1 MESNALD
8 KARLL
13 MNLNRTAEAIQ
24 ELRQWLLQ
32 QPEDLEAL
40 VLLVQAYI
48 NTHEYPKALETAEEL
63 LSQAPDYSIAHYFH
77 GVTLLLVKRYT
88 DAEQALLEAVELD
101 PWDADYFNMLGTLH
115 NLQKHWEK
123 ALFYADQGLA
133 IDPEHVQCLNTRTEA
148 LTKLGRLDEMQSTIE
163 ETLAADPHNAYTQ
176 ATVGWS
182 KLERGNI
189 SEARQHFAEALR
201 MKPTYEFAQ
210 EGMKEAVK
218 AKNPL
223 YRAYLNYSFWM
234 SRHQSSMQWSIILGV
249 LLGQNLVRQY
259 AERFPVLN
267 VLLVLIIGFLYFTWV
282 MMPVGYLIL
291 QLDSYGRM
299 ALEKN
304 QKRLA
309 WITGIALCVGVLSLA
324 VHYWLD
330 YGPLFLLG
338 MYGLLVIIPLSRLLD
353 HPKRIPTWLK
363 VVSWLIIG
371 LGALAVLVG
380 FVYLGLGLLLGYL
393 AFFGVL
399 IYSWLY
405 NFALMRGA

>member
-1 MESNALD
+1 
-8 KARLL
+8 

-40 VLLVQAYI
+40 ILLVQAYI

-77 GVTLLLVKRYT
+77 GVTLLLAKRYA

-163 ETLAADPHNAYTQ
+163 ETLAADPHNAYTH

-267 VLLVLIIGFLYFTWV
+267 VLLVLIIAFLYFTWV

-353 HPKRIPTWLK
+353 HPERIPTWLK

-405 NFALMRGA
+405 NFASMRGA